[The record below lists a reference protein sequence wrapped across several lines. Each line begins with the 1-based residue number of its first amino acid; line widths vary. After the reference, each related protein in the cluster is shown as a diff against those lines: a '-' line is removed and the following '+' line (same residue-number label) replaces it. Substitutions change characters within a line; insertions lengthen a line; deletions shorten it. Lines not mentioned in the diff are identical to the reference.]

1 MVKQEPSRKEPPTGY
16 SQIALAVSIPTLLV
30 SGPLVG
36 FGLGWLIRHWTGWG
50 PWVTWVLVILGTMAG
65 IRETIQ
71 VIRKLS

>member
-1 MVKQEPSRKEPPTGY
+1 MVNREPSRKETTGMY
-16 SQIALAVSIPTLLV
+16 SQLALAVSIPALLV

-50 PWVTWVLVILGTMAG
+50 PWVTWVLVLLGTVAG
-65 IRETIQ
+65 IREVIQ